1 MVTKNVNGILFYG
14 CDGLS
19 LDLLCSIASVCGTF
33 NRCRKYWP
41 QDMSDGF
48 VQAIAHMGWWLT
60 FDHPSEFNEGDIV
73 AVEWRGDPE

>member
-1 MVTKNVNGILFYG
+1 M
-14 CDGLS
+14 
-19 LDLLCSIASVCGTF
+19 A
-33 NRCRKYWP
+33 
-41 QDMSDGF
+41 DGF